1 MAAKKYYV
9 VKKGKVPGI
18 YKSWDECKQN
28 TDGFPGAVFKGFTT
42 MEEAELY
49 FDGEESKQS
58 AFYFKEQYSEEEK
71 GKEFSGNA
79 LEIQECKPNKKNQL
93 VAYVDGSYEHSLL
106 KYAFG
111 CIFITYDG
119 KVYLQNGSG
128 KDPETAK
135 QRNVSGEMLGAM
147 YAAGF
152 ALKNG
157 YSELEI
163 RFDYEGIEKWVTGEW
178 KAKNELTQKY
188 RDFMRGMMQKLAIS
202 FTKVAAHTGV
212 VFNELADQ
220 MAKKGLTDCEEIPK
234 VCLKEDLQIWNP

>member
-1 MAAKKYYV
+1 MATKKYYV
-9 VKKGKVPGI
+9 VKKGKTPGI
-18 YKSWDECKQN
+18 YLSWDECKRN
-28 TDGFPGAVFKGFTT
+28 TDGFPGAEFKGFATLN
-42 MEEAELY
+42 EAEKY
-49 FDGEESKQS
+49 YGISETQSKNLQPENNTKS
-58 AFYFKEQYSEEEK
+58 HSE
-71 GKEFSGNA
+71 
-79 LEIQECKPNKKNQL
+79 LDEIMVCKPQKESAL

-119 KVYLQNGSG
+119 IVYLQNGSG

-163 RFDYEGIEKWVTGEW
+163 RFDYEGIEKWVTGAW

-188 RDFMRGMMQKLAIS
+188 RDYMQGLRQKLSIT

-220 MAKKGLTDCEEIPK
+220 MAKKGLTDCDGIPQ